1 FSPAAQAYAPPAY
14 QPPPAFAPPQPNPG
28 YGYAPPA
35 PAPAAYG
42 APGLFAPPAA
52 GGGPMPPAMHWGVV
66 LILAWIT
73 GGLAGIVWAFK
84 QASFVK
90 KIDPSSKAVLTLTLC
105 VVVVLAQLALFVVAM
120 SAAYSGS
127 ASGASASAGLGMLLN
142 LVALVLSLVTMFG
155 MRSSIVR
162 YYNTVEP
169 INLKLSGV
177 MTFFFNILYFQYH
190 FSRIA
195 EWKKT
200 GRLQ

>member
-1 FSPAAQAYAPPAY
+1 
-14 QPPPAFAPPQPNPG
+14 
-28 YGYAPPA
+28 
-35 PAPAAYG
+35 
-42 APGLFAPPAA
+42 
-52 GGGPMPPAMHWGVV
+52 MHWAVV

-84 QASFVK
+84 QAGFVK
-90 KIDPSSKAVLTLTLC
+90 KIDPSSKAVLTLALC
-105 VVVVLAQLALFVVAM
+105 VVVVVAQVVLIIISM
-120 SAAYSGS
+120 GAAYSGS
-127 ASGASASAGLGMLLN
+127 ASGAGASAGLAMLLN

-169 INLKLSGV
+169 INLRLSGV

-200 GRLQ
+200 GRMPV